1 MEVTAADAQQPAVLN
16 KVDGTMKTCL
26 VVDDS
31 SVIRKVARRILEG
44 LDFKIAEA
52 EDGQQALDQ
61 CRSAM
66 PDAVLLDWNMPVMD
80 GYDFLKALRR
90 MPGGDQPKV
99 VFCTTEND
107 VAHIARAL
115 SAGANEYI
123 MKPFD
128 KEIVEAK
135 FQEVGLI

>member
-1 MEVTAADAQQPAVLN
+1 
-16 KVDGTMKTCL
+16 MKTCL

-44 LDFKIAEA
+44 LDFKITEA
-52 EDGQQALDQ
+52 EDGQQAIEQ

-90 MPGGDQPKV
+90 LPGGDVPKV

-115 SAGANEYI
+115 HAGANEYI

-128 KEIVEAK
+128 KDIVTAK
-135 FQEVGLI
+135 FHDVGLI

>member
-1 MEVTAADAQQPAVLN
+1 
-16 KVDGTMKTCL
+16 MKTCL

-44 LDFKIAEA
+44 LEFQILEA
-52 EDGQQALDQ
+52 EYGEQALDACKRQ
-61 CRSAM
+61 LPEAI
-66 PDAVLLDWNMPVMD
+66 LLDWNMPKMD
-80 GYDFLKALRR
+80 GYEFLRMLRR
-90 MPGGDQPKV
+90 LPGGDGPKV

-115 SAGANEYI
+115 HAGANEYI

-128 KEIVEAK
+128 KDIVEAK
-135 FQEVGLI
+135 LQEVGLI

>member
-1 MEVTAADAQQPAVLN
+1 
-16 KVDGTMKTCL
+16 MKTCL

-31 SVIRKVARRILEG
+31 SVIRKVARRILEKF
-44 LDFKIAEA
+44 DFRISEA
-52 EDGQQALDQ
+52 EDGHQAVEI
-61 CRSAM
+61 CRQAM
-66 PDAVLLDWNMPVMD
+66 PDAILLDWNMPVMD
-80 GYDFLKALRR
+80 GYEFLKELRA
-90 MPGGDQPKV
+90 MQGGDVPKV

-115 SAGANEYI
+115 RAGANEYI

>member
-1 MEVTAADAQQPAVLN
+1 
-16 KVDGTMKTCL
+16 MKTCL

-31 SVIRKVARRILEG
+31 GVVRKIARRILESM
-44 LDFKIAEA
+44 DFEVTEA
-52 EDGQQALDQ
+52 EDGAKALDVCKQ
-61 CRSAM
+61 KL

-80 GYDFLKALRR
+80 GYEFLGHLRR

-99 VFCTTEND
+99 VFCTTENN
-107 VAHIARAL
+107 VAHIAQAL

-128 KEIVEAK
+128 RDIVADK
-135 FQEVGLI
+135 FVQVGLISPAAFA